1 MAPFDQQRLLAILD
15 YWHKVEFF
23 VPYGLDQR
31 LDELEDWQ
39 SKVILP
45 QACLDAG
52 STQWNRMD
60 VPVDQEIISYSLFLG
75 VFDKSAVLSL
85 CEKLVPVPA
94 PLSVAARFEEE
105 ARADLEGQTCFA
117 RISLD
122 KSGCPLAGSISISTA
137 PWALGQALSHGLGAL
152 GAAEFES
159 ARDDLV
165 NRFNNFF
172 ATRVDSASG
181 PLTASE
187 VLSLHQTLC
196 QWAGFYPGA
205 DQPLAVLEVKT
216 KARTTQALDDAS
228 DQEPATL
235 QEEEEE
241 DEDDPVDDLDIL
253 NSFYIGDLERAMH
266 SVRTG
271 NVPAALRQYL
281 TPLADDQRL
290 DLYSNAGRELLYQ
303 RLRPRHLSIG
313 HWLGNAEHP
322 MSLMQQFALNQAGA
336 DLQYSGLFAVNGPP
350 GTGKT
355 TLLRD
360 LFADNIVRRARVLS
374 GLSSVNDAFSTQPL
388 TVRFMDEQRKVWPL
402 IEALTGFE
410 MVVASSNNAAV
421 ENISVDLTKRSALDA
436 AWQSVGYLQPVAH
449 NLAVKVKKSGPVFPK
464 GRDVPWGLVSCALG
478 NAGNRRRFR
487 EGLFF
492 NEFESDKT
500 ERPQT
505 LWKWFDQAQSTGFA
519 EARAAFSL
527 ADKAVSAAL
536 AERERLAQLLEELG
550 DGTQA
555 SYVAQAQQ
563 AHTQLRAGVEAA
575 DAAVRE
581 NLSRQQVEG
590 HECLLL
596 VEQQRLIDRTSPGW
610 WARLWRTQSA
620 RTYIRQCAENAKL
633 QLESHAR
640 LRALKSE
647 AVSLSSQLAKLDA
660 QRQACER
667 SLAQRSRDWETK
679 TAERAVLE
687 QRLGVPVLPAALA
700 DLELPQ
706 FQINGLWHDAQFARL
721 RSALFAAALQLQQA
735 WLHEAGQPKN
745 RMRSNLWA
753 ISNLLNNKQPEDA
766 GHVLPIWQNLFMIVP
781 VVSTTF
787 ASFANQFRGLQSDA
801 LGWVFIDEAGQA
813 VPQAAV
819 GALWRARRCVVVGD
833 PLQIEPV
840 FTLPRQLITALGQLS
855 PFTQDDSYAPHQ
867 VSVQRLADQA
877 SRFGT
882 YAPMMGQRLWIGSPL
897 RVHRRCYDPMFSL
910 ANRMAYDDK
919 MVLGLAQRNAPD
931 APLIDLPSGWVDIRG
946 NVTRKQ
952 VVYEQ
957 VEFMAKVIVCLFQ
970 RDQALPGLYV
980 VSPFKAV
987 RQALRQHLMQVKWAG
1002 AEPRRTDL
1010 KEWLKRNV
1018 GTVHTF
1024 QGKEQDTVFMI
1035 LGADRDHAGGAQWA
1049 ASKPNLLNV
1058 ALTRARHRVYLVG
1071 DIELW
1076 GELEHFSL
1084 AARGEHAL
1092 ARLTRNAFGILN
1104 KSGRAQASPDRLG
1117 QA

>member
-31 LDELEDWQ
+31 LDELEGWQ
-39 SKVILP
+39 SKVVL
-45 QACLDAG
+45 QAACLEAG
-52 STQWNRMD
+52 STQWNHID
-60 VPVDQEIISYSLFLG
+60 VPVDKEITGYSLFLG
-75 VFDKSAVLSL
+75 VFDKSAVLTV
-85 CEKLVPVPA
+85 CETLLPVPA
-94 PLSVAARFEEE
+94 PLSDITRFEEE

-117 RISLD
+117 KIGLD
-122 KSGCPLAGSISISTA
+122 KSGCPLADSISISTA
-137 PWALGQALSHGLGAL
+137 PWALGQTLSQGLGAL
-152 GAAEFES
+152 GASEFES
-159 ARDDLV
+159 ARGYLI
-165 NRFNNFF
+165 NLFNNFF
-172 ATRVDSASG
+172 ATRFENASG
-181 PLTASE
+181 PLTAGE

-196 QWAGFYPGA
+196 EWAGFYPGA

-216 KARTTQALDDAS
+216 KARATQEPDVAS
-228 DQEPATL
+228 DQEPTAL
-235 QEEEEE
+235 QEEE

-313 HWLGNAEHP
+313 HWLGNADHP

-336 DLQYSGLFAVNGPP
+336 DLHYSGLFAVNGPP

-374 GLSSVNDAFSTQPL
+374 GLSSVNDAFSQQPL
-388 TVRFMDEQRKVWPL
+388 TVRFKDEERQVWPL

-421 ENISVDLTKRSALDA
+421 ENISVDLTKRNALDA
-436 AWQSVGYLQPVAH
+436 TWRSVGYLQPVAH
-449 NLAVKVKKSGPVFPK
+449 NLAVKVKKTGPVFPK
-464 GRDVPWGLVSCALG
+464 DQDIPWGLVSCALG
-478 NAGNRRRFR
+478 NATNRRRFR

-492 NEFESDKT
+492 NTFKSDKT
-500 ERPQT
+500 ERPLT
-505 LWKWFDQAQSTGFA
+505 LWKWLDQEQPASFA
-519 EARAAFSL
+519 SARAAFNL
-527 ADKAVSAAL
+527 ADKAVSTAL

-563 AHTQLRAGVEAA
+563 AHTHLQTCVEAA
-575 DAAVRE
+575 DATVRE
-581 NLSRQQVEG
+581 NLRRQQVEEQ
-590 HECLLL
+590 ECLLL

-610 WARLWRTQSA
+610 WARFWHTQAA
-620 RTYIRQCAENAKL
+620 RAYTRQCAENAKL

-640 LRALKSE
+640 LRTLKSE
-647 AVSLSSQLAKLDA
+647 ALTLSSQLAKLEG

-667 SLAQRSRDWETK
+667 KLAQRSRDWETK
-679 TAERAVLE
+679 TAERAALE
-687 QRLGVPVLPAALA
+687 QRLGVPVLPATLA

-706 FQINGLWHDAQFARL
+706 FQIKGLWHDAQFARL

-753 ISNLLNNKQPEDA
+753 ISHLLNNKQPEDA
-766 GHVLPIWQNLFMIVP
+766 SHVLPVWQNLFMIVP

-787 ASFANQFRGLQSDA
+787 ASFANQFRGLQSAA

-855 PFTQDDSYAPHQ
+855 PFTHDDSYAPHQ

-882 YAPMMGQRLWIGSPL
+882 YAPMMGKRLWIGSPL
-897 RVHRRCYDPMFSL
+897 RVHRRCHDPMFSL

-919 MVLGLAQRNAPD
+919 MVFGLAQGNAPD
-931 APLIDLPSGWVDIRG
+931 TPLIDLPSSWVDIRG

-957 VEFMAKVIVCLFQ
+957 IEFMAKVIVCLFQ
-970 RDQALPGLYV
+970 RDQALPKLYV

-987 RQALRQHLMQVKWAG
+987 RQALRQHLIQIEWAG
-1002 AEPRRTDL
+1002 AAPRRGDL
-1010 KEWLKRNV
+1010 KEWVKRNV

-1024 QGKEQDTVFMI
+1024 QGKEQDTVFML
-1035 LGADRDHAGGAQWA
+1035 LGADKDHAGGAQWA

-1076 GELEHFSL
+1076 GQLEHFSL

-1092 ARLTRNAFGILN
+1092 ARVTRNAFGIIT
-1104 KSGRAQASPDRLG
+1104 KGGRAQAAPDRLG